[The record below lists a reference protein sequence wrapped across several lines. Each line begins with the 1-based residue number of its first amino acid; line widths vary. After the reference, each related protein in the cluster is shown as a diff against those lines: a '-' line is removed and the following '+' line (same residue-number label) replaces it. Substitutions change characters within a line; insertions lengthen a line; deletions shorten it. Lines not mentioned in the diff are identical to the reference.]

1 MAGPTDPKILK
12 QQALIALDQ
21 SRMALS
27 GSWEKAR
34 EQWSPRNVIQ
44 HSIEKHWIIAAA
56 SAAVAGFVAI
66 RWFFPGKENSRDR
79 FSKPAR
85 KRTISSFLL
94 KGLWGMG
101 REPLMALAA
110 QQLMPLIAKFVSE
123 YQSPSK
129 PPPSE

>member
-1 MAGPTDPKILK
+1 MAGPPNPKILK
-12 QQALIALDQ
+12 EQTLLALDQ
-21 SRMALS
+21 SRSALT
-27 GSWEKAR
+27 GSWEQAR

-44 HSIEKHWIIAAA
+44 HSIEKHWAIAAA
-56 SAAVAGFVAI
+56 SAAVVGFIAI
-66 RWFFPGKENSRDR
+66 RWFFPGRENSRDT

-110 QQLMPLIAKFVSE
+110 QQLLPLIAKFVSE
-123 YQSPSK
+123 SQSPSK
-129 PPPSE
+129 PPSSE